1 MGAVDGVGFEKT
13 EVVDVPVPVLFI
25 KSPATYNGAHS
36 NKKAKIY
43 FMMTWA
49 RFHGHTRMR
58 HWSHRSSHLKAL
70 LLQLCR

>member
-1 MGAVDGVGFEKT
+1 VGAVDGVGFEKT
-13 EVVDVPVPVLFI
+13 EVVDVPVLFI

-49 RFHGHTRMR
+49 WFHGHTRMR
-58 HWSHRSSHLKAL
+58 HWSRRSSHLKAL